1 MAAKKK
7 NPKASNRG
15 TFPMPP
21 RALNAIGKRTWDLGI
36 DLWSDGT
43 LKDRDLFNW
52 TLFCEAVQEKEHCE
66 KLIKKDGDYQMCV
79 NGCYAQHPAVKRRQ
93 HAEDVIRRYSL
104 AFGLLPEARKKR
116 PSVSQG
122 VAQRPR

>member
-1 MAAKKK
+1 MATKKTK
-7 NPKASNRG
+7 SQIRG
-15 TFPMPP
+15 TFPVAPKTLT
-21 RALNAIGKRTWDLGI
+21 ATGKRAWELGI
-36 DLWSDGT
+36 DLWADGT
-43 LKDRDLFNW
+43 LKERDLFNW

-116 PSVSQG
+116 PAVSQG
-122 VAQRPR
+122 VAQRPK